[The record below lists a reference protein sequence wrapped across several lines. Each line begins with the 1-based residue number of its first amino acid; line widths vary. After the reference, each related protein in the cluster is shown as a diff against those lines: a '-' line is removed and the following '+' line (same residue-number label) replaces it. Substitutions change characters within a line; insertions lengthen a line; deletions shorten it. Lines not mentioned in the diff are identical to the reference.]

1 MYYLSHAGLTLLHSK
16 VHWRRKVDFHTIHG
30 TKQSKVALVQN
41 VEPKGGYSMK
51 RRIKFRWLIILLIIA
66 VAGFFVV
73 RGVVKRR
80 QAASQAASMAF
91 GGVEVTRQDLEVMI
105 DTSGKINPS
114 GIVDIISPIA
124 GQISE
129 LLVEAG
135 KPVVKGQIVARID
148 PSDAEQLVKK
158 AQNDLKIA
166 ESKLR
171 TAKLTAS
178 QAPAKAKMQVD
189 RAKSA
194 LASAQLRYDQLIAG
208 PTKEALAQA
217 ESSLK
222 QAQLSL
228 ESAQTEYE
236 RMVRL
241 YEAQAVT
248 KQQLDSALSKYESA
262 KESLKSA
269 QAKLDD
275 LNAPPLPEEL
285 AAAEHSLAQAK
296 IDLQI
301 AEEDLKSVDQNDSL
315 MQAEIAYNEAQ
326 SAYDSAVRDLQ
337 ATVIKAPISG
347 MVTQVQIKE
356 GTYVTDKTVLMSI
369 SDTSGLIVEATVD
382 EYDVVKVKPGM
393 ACRVI
398 VEPLGGATFNGEL
411 IFVGAAGSEQGGVV
425 LYPVKVALLNPGNDV
440 KIGMNADIEIV
451 VAEQSNVLCV
461 PNAALETRKGQ
472 SLVRILESDGSIS
485 MREVTI
491 GLQTETMTEIIS
503 GLQEGEK
510 VAVPGV
516 NRSQNQRIPTNN
528 MFRMGIGGSA
538 PVGGR
543 RP

>member
-1 MYYLSHAGLTLLHSK
+1 
-16 VHWRRKVDFHTIHG
+16 
-30 TKQSKVALVQN
+30 
-41 VEPKGGYSMK
+41 MK

-73 RGVVKRR
+73 RGVAKRR

-516 NRSQNQRIPTNN
+516 NRSQNLRIPTNN

>member
-1 MYYLSHAGLTLLHSK
+1 
-16 VHWRRKVDFHTIHG
+16 
-30 TKQSKVALVQN
+30 
-41 VEPKGGYSMK
+41 MK

-222 QAQLSL
+222 QAQL
-228 ESAQTEYE
+228 
-236 RMVRL
+236 
-241 YEAQAVT
+241 
-248 KQQLDSALSKYESA
+248 
-262 KESLKSA
+262 
-269 QAKLDD
+269 
-275 LNAPPLPEEL
+275 
-285 AAAEHSLAQAK
+285 
-296 IDLQI
+296 
-301 AEEDLKSVDQNDSL
+301 
-315 MQAEIAYNEAQ
+315 
-326 SAYDSAVRDLQ
+326 
-337 ATVIKAPISG
+337 
-347 MVTQVQIKE
+347 
-356 GTYVTDKTVLMSI
+356 
-369 SDTSGLIVEATVD
+369 
-382 EYDVVKVKPGM
+382 
-393 ACRVI
+393 
-398 VEPLGGATFNGEL
+398 
-411 IFVGAAGSEQGGVV
+411 
-425 LYPVKVALLNPGNDV
+425 
-440 KIGMNADIEIV
+440 
-451 VAEQSNVLCV
+451 
-461 PNAALETRKGQ
+461 
-472 SLVRILESDGSIS
+472 
-485 MREVTI
+485 
-491 GLQTETMTEIIS
+491 
-503 GLQEGEK
+503 
-510 VAVPGV
+510 
-516 NRSQNQRIPTNN
+516 
-528 MFRMGIGGSA
+528 
-538 PVGGR
+538 
-543 RP
+543 